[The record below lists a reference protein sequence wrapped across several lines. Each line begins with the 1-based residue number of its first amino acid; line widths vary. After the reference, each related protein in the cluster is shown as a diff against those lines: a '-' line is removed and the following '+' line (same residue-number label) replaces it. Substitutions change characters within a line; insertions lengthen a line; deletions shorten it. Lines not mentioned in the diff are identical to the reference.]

1 MILLDSHVLLWLLN
15 EPELLSKAAASE
27 IHQAELK
34 RQPICISSATLYE
47 LSYSMRR
54 GRIRLNISTGYF
66 LSLLF
71 NRCRVITV
79 NADIAYSAAMLPDTI
94 PSDPMDRLIVATALV
109 EDVPLI
115 TADKKILASFVCKT
129 CW

>member
-15 EPELLSKAAASE
+15 EPELLSQTAASE

-47 LSYSMRR
+47 LSYSLRR
-54 GRIRLNISTGYF
+54 GRMRLKISTGFF

-71 NRCRVITV
+71 NRCRVIDV
-79 NADIAYSAAMLPDTI
+79 NSDIAYSAAMLPD
-94 PSDPMDRLIVATALV
+94 SLHGDPMDRLIVATAV
-109 EDVPLI
+109 SENIPLI
-115 TADKKILASFVCKT
+115 TADRKILTSGFCKT
-129 CW
+129 LW